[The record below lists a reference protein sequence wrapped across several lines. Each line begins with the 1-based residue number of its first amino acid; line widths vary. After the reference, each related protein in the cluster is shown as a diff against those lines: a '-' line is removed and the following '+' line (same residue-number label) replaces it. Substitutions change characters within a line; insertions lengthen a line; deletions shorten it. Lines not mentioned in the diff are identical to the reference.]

1 MYFDNVILFPVR
13 KKIKNLDKLYAHFID
28 NDGKVEKYEL
38 LEEHMDSSI
47 KYFSKIITEKN
58 LDNIF
63 VSFEDEF
70 LKGFSVEAINLWKE
84 LIYNVIYCHDLG
96 KSNPNFQV
104 LRMNNNN
111 FQLTSSANP
120 RHSMNSACIY
130 FNYYLTKVLSMNREE
145 KKTLLFFLTINSFI
159 ISKHHSELYNVEEFF
174 EKLINKYEN
183 KDEFINCVDDITKKI
198 SQNKLKSIFCK
209 KIEEYEGTS
218 NWSCISI
225 YIYVRFI
232 YGLLVSCDFYATY
245 DFQNKKDV
253 EELGIIKDVDRY
265 YNLFKE
271 SKVYKNIEKYKKF
284 LEGVGESPFKEND
297 INKLRSEMFLDSEE
311 HLLKTLDKH
320 IFLLEA
326 PTGSGKTN
334 SSMNLAFK
342 ILKNKKDINKLFYIF
357 PFNTLVEQT
366 KDSFFNIFENDNDIK
381 NEVAVINSITPIKI
395 YDEVDYN
402 SKEYK
407 DYEKSLLSRQ
417 FLHYP
422 INLSTHVNLFKYL
435 FGIDRESAF
444 PLIHLANSVIILD
457 EIQSYRNEIWKEIIL
472 FLKAY
477 SRLLNIKI
485 IIMSATLPDLSKL
498 SYEEEGFARLI
509 TNREKYFNN
518 PLFKNRVEVDF
529 SLLDIDSSDIGDI
542 LLQKVIDEAVSI
554 DDKLD
559 GKVVVEFIKKSSA
572 ENFYNELKEVVEEE
586 GLDKEVL
593 LITGDDNKVER
604 KRIIDKIKE
613 SKNVIL
619 IATQVIEA
627 GVDIDMDLG
636 FKDISILDSE
646 EQFLG
651 RINRSCRKE
660 NCKVFFFNKDEA
672 SNIYKN
678 DIRKKQDLV
687 LKNEDIKEMLI
698 NKNFDDFY
706 DKVLEIL
713 EEVRKE
719 ENDGNI
725 DDFRKNSVCTLKFKE
740 IEEKMKL
747 IKDDRRKYTIFLNTD
762 IEENGE
768 IISGSEIWNKYKK
781 LLTDNKLA
789 YAERKVKLSQIA
801 EKVDYFTYEVDKIN
815 FSYDDILGDLV
826 YIEDGE
832 KYFENGKFSRM
843 KLQKVDEYEFC

>member
-1 MYFDNVILFPVR
+1 M
-13 KKIKNLDKLYAHFID
+13 
-28 NDGKVEKYEL
+28 
-38 LEEHMDSSI
+38 S
-47 KYFSKIITEKN
+47 FSCN
-58 LDNIF
+58 
-63 VSFEDEF
+63 
-70 LKGFSVEAINLWKE
+70 G
-84 LIYNVIYCHDLG
+84 
-96 KSNPNFQV
+96 
-104 LRMNNNN
+104 
-111 FQLTSSANP
+111 
-120 RHSMNSACIY
+120 
-130 FNYYLTKVLSMNREE
+130 
-145 KKTLLFFLTINSFI
+145 
-159 ISKHHSELYNVEEFF
+159 SE
-174 EKLINKYEN
+174 
-183 KDEFINCVDDITKKI
+183 
-198 SQNKLKSIFCK
+198 
-209 KIEEYEGTS
+209 
-218 NWSCISI
+218 
-225 YIYVRFI
+225 
-232 YGLLVSCDFYATY
+232 
-245 DFQNKKDV
+245 
-253 EELGIIKDVDRY
+253 
-265 YNLFKE
+265 
-271 SKVYKNIEKYKKF
+271 
-284 LEGVGESPFKEND
+284 
-297 INKLRSEMFLDSEE
+297 
-311 HLLKTLDKH
+311 
-320 IFLLEA
+320 
-326 PTGSGKTN
+326 
-334 SSMNLAFK
+334 
-342 ILKNKKDINKLFYIF
+342 
-357 PFNTLVEQT
+357 
-366 KDSFFNIFENDNDIK
+366 
-381 NEVAVINSITPIKI
+381 
-395 YDEVDYN
+395 
-402 SKEYK
+402 
-407 DYEKSLLSRQ
+407 

-422 INLSTHVNLFKYL
+422 INLSTHLNLFKYL

-444 PLIHLANSVIILD
+444 PLIHLANSVVILD

-529 SLLDIDSSDIGDI
+529 SLLNIDSSDIGDI
-542 LLQKVIDEAVSI
+542 LLRKVIDEAVSI

-687 LKNEDIKEMLI
+687 LKNEDIKEILI